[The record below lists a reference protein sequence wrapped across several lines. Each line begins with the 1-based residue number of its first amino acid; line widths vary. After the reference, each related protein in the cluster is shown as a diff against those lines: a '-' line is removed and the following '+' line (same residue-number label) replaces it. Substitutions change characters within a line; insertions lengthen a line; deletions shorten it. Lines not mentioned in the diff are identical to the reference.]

1 MMDLDLLT
9 KPHLSSLPM
18 SYQPSSFNAP
28 IFLGAFQLGGQQIPV
43 GELRLCFAAAVR
55 LQNTTNLS
63 HHQLIIILPPE
74 MEHTLSSLTSL

>member
-9 KPHLSSLPM
+9 KLHLSSLPM

-43 GELRLCFAAAVR
+43 GELRG
-55 LQNTTNLS
+55 LS
-63 HHQLIIILPPE
+63 QKVSWIRDFRYSLIQLGDEKEKKPT
-74 MEHTLSSLTSL
+74 HSL